1 MERTFGLILAY
12 DDFSFLSSF
21 FFFFFPQELVMIL
34 DFGQMEGGGNIS
46 LLTVSPG
53 DYFTNKGFVMSK
65 DGHSVTDRG
74 TDLHG
79 SRLFWTFCVCP
90 PRDLED
96 RVEHPQ

>member
-1 MERTFGLILAY
+1 MSPLGSYF
-12 DDFSFLSSF
+12 FSFSSIQTEQLS
-21 FFFFFPQELVMIL
+21 ENWN
-34 DFGQMEGGGNIS
+34 GK
-46 LLTVSPG
+46 SPG

-79 SRLFWTFCVCP
+79 SRPFWTFCVCP
-90 PRDLED
+90 PRALED